1 MLNKI
6 RYDGKTQRKT
16 FLQELF
22 FGFTWG
28 ASHFYLKNFFLGI
41 VRAGL
46 FWISILMIIVAVA
59 VKESGALSRGTDGFW
74 VVIIVALVFMGL
86 LLVWWLF
93 LLVQIWRGTMK
104 DAEGTAIKFWS
115 SRKKV
120 VEEIEPQELVE
131 ETAEDTVHQPFD
143 QPALLIEEDHLLEDT
158 DPHRITR
165 IHNSKCKVHFPP
177 THLREE

>member
-59 VKESGALSRGTDGFW
+59 VKESGASSRGTDGFW

-93 LLVQIWRGTMK
+93 
-104 DAEGTAIKFWS
+104 FY
-115 SRKKV
+115 
-120 VEEIEPQELVE
+120 
-131 ETAEDTVHQPFD
+131 
-143 QPALLIEEDHLLEDT
+143 
-158 DPHRITR
+158 
-165 IHNSKCKVHFPP
+165 
-177 THLREE
+177 